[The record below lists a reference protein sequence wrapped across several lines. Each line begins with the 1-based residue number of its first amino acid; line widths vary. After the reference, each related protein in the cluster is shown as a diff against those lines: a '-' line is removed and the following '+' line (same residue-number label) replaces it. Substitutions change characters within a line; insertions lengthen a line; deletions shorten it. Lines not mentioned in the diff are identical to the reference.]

1 MKFYPP
7 CEASHG
13 SLETYTTR
21 GNRGVILR
29 VRISKPRLRSGASDS
44 FLCAGGIIYKGG
56 SAKVVHMRS
65 PFEAY
70 VRSVLAGHSHTQEIF
85 LCGPP
90 DETLHMLAG

>member
-7 CEASHG
+7 SEASHG

-29 VRISKPRLRSGASDS
+29 VRISKSHTQSC
-44 FLCAGGIIYKGG
+44 FLLPHGEVWRNGCT
-56 SAKVVHMRS
+56 KVVRMRS

-70 VRSVLAGHSHTQEIF
+70 VRSVLAGHTHTQEIF

-90 DETLHMLAG
+90 DATLHMLAG